1 MFLQDC
7 TFCCRRVFRCVKAL
21 SFSNYAPTDK
31 SRVYVENIGISYNYN
46 FLLKLVRVDLAG
58 LSFMRCTL
66 RGVSAN
72 SWPSCGT
79 SFNSS
84 TWCIWIEIFL
94 RSNRAFSDS
103 LLTIFIVETFLSS
116 DFLTGGAGHTSF
128 WKLFSYSLYA
138 VDSCLPIVSWRMNS
152 PPPFLF
158 IDVFAV
164 ESFFSFV
171 IVEPGML
178 FTIISMGCLL
188 FLLYSKVV
196 GTNVLPAWSS
206 SVGTIWFWTA
216 CNAGLSSSSLIS
228 SPFCL
233 SSSSFLCCYSS
244 IPKSYSCFSWS

>member
-21 SFSNYAPTDK
+21 SFSNYAPIDK
-31 SRVYVENIGISYNYN
+31 SRVYVENIGTSYNAS
-46 FLLKLVRVDLAG
+46 FLLKLVRVDLTG

-72 SWPSCGT
+72 SWPSWGT

-116 DFLTGGAGHTSF
+116 DFFTGGAGHYSF
-128 WKLFSYSLYA
+128 WKLFSNSLYS

-152 PPPFLF
+152 PAPFLF
-158 IDVFAV
+158 IDVFSV

-178 FTIISMGCLL
+178 FTIISIGWLL

-206 SVGTIWFWTA
+206 SVGTIWFWPA
-216 CNAGLSSSSLIS
+216 RNAGLSSSSLIS